1 MLETEL
7 HDLSDDADYAA
18 SQQQGS
24 QSMIRS
30 DSGKRIEPEG
40 AEVVYVKENVSVH
53 PTQYM
58 SERISGR
65 LKLIKQ
71 GDSLFMSWIPYR
83 GQNSSSRLSE
93 KGEGWILEILSCFA
107 HADRN
112 LYTIRL
118 VEFTEVRSIRR
129 HTPALGW
136 QYVIIVLSSGL
147 AYPPLY
153 FYNGGVKEFLA
164 TIKQHVFLKRSADD
178 ANVFIVNDFQD
189 PLQRTLSSL
198 ELPGVVSVANSPS
211 RSNSVE
217 EAPLL
222 ESVYDNTSSSEYN
235 VKQKLK
241 HDPGRDLSIQVLE
254 KFSLVTKFAR
264 DTTSQLFRENSD
276 SNLLNGRRKHEQ
288 HLYDSFPKLSNDVH
302 KIPDDIHEHDH
313 SSTLGSSTSSD
324 IAYKVPVPVDPL
336 EFEKLVLVWGKP
348 RQPPLAP
355 DEWAAS
361 LDPEG
366 RVKDPKALKKK
377 IFYGGI
383 EHELRKQV
391 WPFLLGHH
399 AYDSTYAEREYHRAM
414 KKQDYET
421 IKRQWQSISPQQAK
435 RFTKFRERK
444 GLIEKDVV
452 RTDRSLGFYDGD
464 ENPNVNLLHDIL
476 LTYSFYN
483 FDLGYCQ
490 GMSDFLSPIVYV
502 TRDESEAFWCFSAL
516 MERLGPNF
524 NRDQS
529 GMHSQLFA
537 ISKLVEILDSPL
549 HNYFKQNDCLNYF
562 FCFRW
567 ILIQF
572 KRELKYEETIRMW
585 EVLWTHH
592 LSEHLHLYVCV
603 AILKRY
609 RSKIM
614 GEQMDFDTLLKFI
627 NELSGHIN
635 LDATLKDAEALCIC
649 AGENGEA
656 CIPPGTPPSL
666 PMEETLVSSQLE
678 DEYSALVLVVN
689 AFGVVTIIKKWHRL
703 TVRLDV
709 SAKVPRL
716 SFVGQRCLVTGIRRP
731 SENYN
736 LNPKLIHSHISFI
749 YHPRS
754 SSKLLPPLIP
764 TSSSL
769 SKPRSRSVAKSS
781 SQVAVADRVT
791 ALFFSQVAVEALSLE
806 CRQVAVAGLS
816 PIVVAGPE
824 SASSVGASPGRRR
837 RSFGSTSSSLQV

>member
-7 HDLSDDADYAA
+7 HDLSDDADYAV

-24 QSMIRS
+24 QSMIGT
-30 DSGKRIEPEG
+30 DSGKRSEPEG

-71 GDSLFMSWIPYR
+71 GESLFMSWIPYR

-93 KGEGWILEILSCFA
+93 K
-107 HADRN
+107 DRN

-136 QYVIIVLSSGL
+136 QYVIVVLSSGL

-153 FYNGGVKEFLA
+153 FYNGGVKELLA

-178 ANVFIVNDFQD
+178 ANVFVVNDFQD

-198 ELPGVVSVANSPS
+198 ELLGAVSVTKSPS
-211 RSNSVE
+211 K
-217 EAPLL
+217 
-222 ESVYDNTSSSEYN
+222 YN
-235 VKQKLK
+235 VNQKLK
-241 HDPGRDLSIQVLE
+241 HDPRRDLSIQVLE

-276 SNLLNGRRKHEQ
+276 SFLLNGRRKHEQ
-288 HLYDSFPKLSNDVH
+288 HFYDGSPKLSNDVH

-313 SSTLGSSTSSD
+313 SSTLASSTSSD
-324 IAYKVPVPVDPL
+324 IVYKVPVPADPL

-348 RQPPLAP
+348 RQPPLTP

-377 IFYGGI
+377 MFYGGV

-399 AYDSTYAEREYHRAM
+399 AYDSTYAEREYHHAM
-414 KKQDYET
+414 KKQEYEN

-464 ENPNVNLLHDIL
+464 DNPNVNLLHDIL

-502 TRDESEAFWCFSAL
+502 TRDEPEAFWCFAAL

-572 KRELKYEETIRMW
+572 KRELKYEETMRMW

-609 RSKIM
+609 RRKIM

-635 LDATLKDAEALCIC
+635 LNATLKDAEALCIC
-649 AGENGEA
+649 AGEKGEA

-678 DEYSALVLVVN
+678 DEV
-689 AFGVVTIIKKWHRL
+689 W
-703 TVRLDV
+703 
-709 SAKVPRL
+709 
-716 SFVGQRCLVTGIRRP
+716 
-731 SENYN
+731 
-736 LNPKLIHSHISFI
+736 
-749 YHPRS
+749 
-754 SSKLLPPLIP
+754 
-764 TSSSL
+764 
-769 SKPRSRSVAKSS
+769 
-781 SQVAVADRVT
+781 
-791 ALFFSQVAVEALSLE
+791 
-806 CRQVAVAGLS
+806 
-816 PIVVAGPE
+816 
-824 SASSVGASPGRRR
+824 
-837 RSFGSTSSSLQV
+837 